1 MFFLNSECIQA
12 NSTLRWWLVRW
23 TATPS
28 LVGVYVEYSIEWL
41 HFVYDHKPSSL
52 TRTTN
57 LFGFSRPIL
66 LESLTRQPPFA
77 QASKNRDRQ
86 ECDGLHEEH
95 SLEIL
100 SAAGTVSKVFDIS
113 LQHWRS
119 MFKFQ
124 IGIRALCRTHYYF
137 SRRIVDASSIYLF
150 LSIDASIFQGRFRII
165 PFSCANLHPIFR
177 PPTLHVFSLYGLHKK
192 VK

>member
-1 MFFLNSECIQA
+1 M
-12 NSTLRWWLVRW
+12 
-23 TATPS
+23 
-28 LVGVYVEYSIEWL
+28 
-41 HFVYDHKPSSL
+41 

-57 LFGFSRPIL
+57 LFGVSRPIW
-66 LESLTRQPPFA
+66 LESLTWQPPFA
-77 QASKNRDRQ
+77 QASKNCDRQ

-100 SAAGTVSKVFDIS
+100 SAAGTVSKVFDIL

-119 MFKFQ
+119 MLKF
-124 IGIRALCRTHYYF
+124 
-137 SRRIVDASSIYLF
+137 RIIILEFLRCAGHTRIFQDNASSIYLF

-177 PPTLHVFSLYGLHKK
+177 PSTLHVFIRPVVCKLCLGRRVRRLPVSPKE
-192 VK
+192 